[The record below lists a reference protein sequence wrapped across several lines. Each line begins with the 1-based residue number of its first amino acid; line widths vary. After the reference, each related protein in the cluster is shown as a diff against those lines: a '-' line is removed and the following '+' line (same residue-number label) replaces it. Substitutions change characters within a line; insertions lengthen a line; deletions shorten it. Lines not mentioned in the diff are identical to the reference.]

1 MYYNIIVARPFDQV
15 FTYEADDQSLEIGQ
29 IVIVPFGKAREVG
42 MVMEVGVNKPDY
54 NIKKIETVIK
64 RIKFS
69 KLNIKFLKW
78 VSDYTLAP
86 IGSVLKL
93 FTINKDII
101 SYQRDDKSFNESSFK
116 STILNE
122 EQDKAKEDIIKIQ
135 EHSHK
140 PIVLEGVTG
149 SGKTE
154 VYFDL
159 IECEINQS
167 KQILIMVPE
176 ISLTPQLENRFK
188 ERFGI
193 DIDIW
198 HSKITPKRR
207 KEIWHKCY
215 EGEPVVVIGARSSLF
230 LPFTYLGLTVI
241 DEEHDSSYKQED
253 NIRYQARDLAVVKA
267 NFEKSKLILAS
278 ATPSLETINNINNK
292 KYHHVF
298 LSKQY
303 SGLPLP
309 TISLVDLS
317 KNKLEKN
324 QWISAFL
331 KTQIDNCL
339 TNKEQALIFLN
350 RRGYSPL
357 SLCVE
362 CGYRHQCTQCSSWL
376 VMHQQKKRLLCHQCG
391 SIEEMSY
398 NCPKCL
404 AKDSIKFIGP
414 GVERIA
420 EELSLAFPD
429 KVVNVMSSD
438 LINSPKKI
446 KELIAKFSNKEIDI
460 IVATQIMAKGYD
472 FPNLSLVG
480 VIDAD
485 AGLFGGDM
493 RAIEKTYNMLQQ
505 VSGRAG
511 RSQQAGKVIIQTYY
525 PEQPIIQSLQQ
536 RDRSSFINQALM
548 EREQFK
554 IPPFGFMT
562 SIIISGSSKAN
573 VEKISQQLVY
583 FRKYSDEISVLGPV
597 EAPINLLKG
606 QFRYRILLKGK
617 SRKNLN
623 IFTKK
628 MVNSVNIPSV
638 IRVIIDVDP
647 YSFM

>member
-15 FTYEADDQSLEIGQ
+15 FTYESTEQTLNIGQ
-29 IVIVPFGKAREVG
+29 IVIVPFGKAMEVG
-42 MVMEVGVNKPDY
+42 MIMEADVNKPDY
-54 NIKKIETVIK
+54 TIKKIETVIK
-64 RIKFS
+64 DIQ
-69 KLNIKFLKW
+69 LNEINIKFLKW

-86 IGSVLKL
+86 LGSVLKL

-101 SYQRDDKSFNESSFK
+101 SYERDDKVLSEPTFK
-116 STILNE
+116 STTLNE
-122 EQDKAKEDIIKIQ
+122 EQDKAKQGIIKIQ
-135 EHSHK
+135 KSSNK
-140 PIVLEGVTG
+140 PVVLEGVTG

-159 IECEINQS
+159 IEQEINQS

-176 ISLTPQLENRFK
+176 ISLTPQFENRFK
-188 ERFGI
+188 ERFGM
-193 DIDIW
+193 DIYIW
-198 HSKITPKRR
+198 HSKITPKKR

-215 EGEPVVVIGARSSLF
+215 AGEPIVVIGARSSLF
-230 LPFTYLGLTVI
+230 LPFTNLGLTVI

-267 NFEKSKLILAS
+267 NFEKNKLILAS
-278 ATPSLETINNINNK
+278 ATPSLETINNINQK

-309 TISLVDLS
+309 QISLVDLS

-324 QWISAFL
+324 QWISNLL
-331 KTQIDNCL
+331 KNEIENCL
-339 TNKEQALIFLN
+339 SNKEQALIFLN

-362 CGYRHQCTQCSSWL
+362 CGYRHQCSQCSSWL

-398 NCPKCL
+398 DCPKCH

-420 EELSLAFPD
+420 EELTQSFPD
-429 KVVNVMSSD
+429 KIISVMSSD

-446 KELIAKFSNKEIDI
+446 KELIDKFSNKEIDI

-511 RSQQAGKVIIQTYY
+511 RSQQTGKVIIQTYY

-536 RDRSSFINQALM
+536 RDRTSFIQQALL
-548 EREQFK
+548 EREQFN

-562 SIIISGSSKAN
+562 SIIISGSSKGN
-573 VEKISQQLVY
+573 VEKTSQQLVY
-583 FRKYSDEISVLGPV
+583 FRKYSEEFSVLGPV

-628 MVNSVNIPSV
+628 MVSSVKIPSA
-638 IRVIIDVDP
+638 IRVVIDVDP
-647 YSFM
+647 YTFM

>member
-1 MYYNIIVARPFDQV
+1 
-15 FTYEADDQSLEIGQ
+15 
-29 IVIVPFGKAREVG
+29 
-42 MVMEVGVNKPDY
+42 
-54 NIKKIETVIK
+54 
-64 RIKFS
+64 
-69 KLNIKFLKW
+69 
-78 VSDYTLAP
+78 
-86 IGSVLKL
+86 
-93 FTINKDII
+93 
-101 SYQRDDKSFNESSFK
+101 
-116 STILNE
+116 
-122 EQDKAKEDIIKIQ
+122 
-135 EHSHK
+135 
-140 PIVLEGVTG
+140 
-149 SGKTE
+149 
-154 VYFDL
+154 
-159 IECEINQS
+159 
-167 KQILIMVPE
+167 
-176 ISLTPQLENRFK
+176 
-188 ERFGI
+188 
-193 DIDIW
+193 
-198 HSKITPKRR
+198 
-207 KEIWHKCY
+207 
-215 EGEPVVVIGARSSLF
+215 
-230 LPFTYLGLTVI
+230 
-241 DEEHDSSYKQED
+241 
-253 NIRYQARDLAVVKA
+253 VVKA

-331 KTQIDNCL
+331 KIQIDNCL
-339 TNKEQALIFLN
+339 ANKEQALIFLN

-628 MVNSVNIPSV
+628 MVNSVKIPSV
-638 IRVIIDVDP
+638 VRVVIDVDP

>member
-1 MYYNIIVARPFDQV
+1 MYYNIIVARPFDQI
-15 FTYEADDQSLEIGQ
+15 FTYESNDQSLEIGQ
-29 IVIVPFGKAREVG
+29 IVIVPFRKAMEVG
-42 MVMEVGVNKPDY
+42 MILATDVNKPDY
-54 NIKKIETVIK
+54 NIKRIETVIHG
-64 RIKFS
+64 IK
-69 KLNIKFLKW
+69 LNPINIKFLKW

-93 FTINKDII
+93 FTINKDIV
-101 SYQRDDKSFNESSFK
+101 SYELDNKILIEPIFK
-116 STILNE
+116 STVLND
-122 EQDKAKEDIIKIQ
+122 EQDKAKKDIIKIQ
-135 EHSHK
+135 ESSNK
-140 PIVLEGVTG
+140 PVVLEGVTG

-159 IECEINQS
+159 IEREIDQL

-193 DIDIW
+193 DINIW

-215 EGEPVVVIGARSSLF
+215 DGDPIVVIGARSSLF
-230 LPFTYLGLTVI
+230 LPFTNLGLTVI

-267 NFEKSKLILAS
+267 NFEKNKLILAS
-278 ATPSLETINNINNK
+278 ATPSLETINNINNN

-309 TISLVDLS
+309 KINLVDLS

-324 QWISAFL
+324 KWISTFL
-331 KTQIDNCL
+331 IKEIENCL
-339 TNKEQALIFLN
+339 SNKEQALIFLN

-362 CGYRHQCTQCSSWL
+362 CGYRHQCAQCSSWL
-376 VMHQQKKRLLCHQCG
+376 VMHQKKKRLLCHQCG
-391 SIEEMSY
+391 SIEEMSF

-420 EELSLAFPD
+420 EELTKSFPD
-429 KVVNVMSSD
+429 KVVSVMSSD
-438 LINSPKKI
+438 LINSAKKI
-446 KELIAKFSNKEIDI
+446 KELIDKFSNKEIDI

-511 RSQQAGKVIIQTYY
+511 RSQQTGKVIIQTYY
-525 PEQPIIQSLQQ
+525 PEQPIIQSLQK
-536 RDRSSFINQALM
+536 RDRLTFINHALL

-554 IPPFGFMT
+554 IPPFSYMT
-562 SIIISGSSKAN
+562 SIIISGPSKAN

-583 FRKYSDEISVLGPV
+583 IKKNSDEFSILGPV

-606 QFRYRILLKGK
+606 RFRYRILLKGK
-617 SRKNLN
+617 NRKNLN

-628 MVNSVNIPSV
+628 MVNAVKVPSNV
-638 IRVIIDVDP
+638 KVVIDVDP
-647 YSFM
+647 YTFM

>member
-15 FTYEADDQSLEIGQ
+15 FTYESDDQSLEIGQ

-42 MVMEVGVNKPDY
+42 IVMESSVNKPDY

-69 KLNIKFLKW
+69 ELNIKFLKW

-101 SYQRDDKSFNESSFK
+101 SYQRDDKSLSEPSFK

-135 EHSHK
+135 EHSLK

-159 IECEINQS
+159 IEREINQQ

-176 ISLTPQLENRFK
+176 ISLTPQLEKRFK

-215 EGEPVVVIGARSSLF
+215 EGESVVVIGARSSLF
-230 LPFTYLGLTVI
+230 LPFTNLGLTVI

-267 NFEKSKLILAS
+267 NFEKNKLILAS
-278 ATPSLETINNINNK
+278 ATPSLETINNIYNK

-309 TISLVDLS
+309 KISLVDLS

-324 QWISAFL
+324 QWISALL

-511 RSQQAGKVIIQTYY
+511 RSQQPGKVIIQTYY

-628 MVNSVNIPSV
+628 MVKSVNIPSV
-638 IRVIIDVDP
+638 VRVIIDVDP

>member
-15 FTYEADDQSLEIGQ
+15 FTYESDDSFLQIGQ
-29 IVIVPFGKAREVG
+29 VVIVPFGKAMEIG
-42 MVMEVGVNKPDY
+42 MILEIDIKKPAY
-54 NIKKIETVIK
+54 KIKKIDTVIDAV
-64 RIKFS
+64 
-69 KLNIKFLKW
+69 KLNKINIKFLKW

-86 IGSVLKL
+86 LGAVLKL
-93 FTINKDII
+93 FIINKDII
-101 SYQRDDKSFNESSFK
+101 TYKQVDENLINPIFK
-116 STILNE
+116 KTVLNE
-122 EQDKAKEDIIKIQ
+122 EQDTAKEEIIKIQ
-135 EHSHK
+135 QNSNK

-159 IECEINQS
+159 IELEI
-167 KQILIMVPE
+167 KQLKQVLIMVPE
-176 ISLTPQLENRFK
+176 ISLTPQFENRFK

-193 DIDIW
+193 NIDIW

-215 EGEPVVVIGARSSLF
+215 QGQPIVIIGARSSLF
-230 LPFTYLGLTVI
+230 LPFSNLGLTVI

-253 NIRYQARDLAVVKA
+253 KIRYQARDLAVIKS
-267 NFEKSKLILAS
+267 NFEKNKLILAS
-278 ATPSLETINNINNK
+278 ATPSLETTNNVNNK

-309 TISLVDLS
+309 EISLVDLT

-324 QWISAFL
+324 QWISFL
-331 KTQIDNCL
+331 LKKEIENCL
-339 TNKEQALIFLN
+339 SNKEQALIFLN

-391 SIEEMSY
+391 NIEEMTF

-420 EELSLAFPD
+420 EELKQVFSD
-429 KVVNVMSSD
+429 KVVSVMSSD

-446 KELIAKFSNKEIDI
+446 KDLITKFSNKEIDI
-460 IVATQIMAKGYD
+460 IVATQMMAKGYD

-511 RSQQAGKVIIQTYY
+511 RSQQTGKVIIQTYY
-525 PEQPIIQSLQQ
+525 PEQPIIQSLQK
-536 RDRSSFINQALM
+536 RDRTSFIQEALM

-554 IPPFGFMT
+554 IPPFSFMT

-573 VEKISQQLVY
+573 VEKTSQKLVY
-583 FRKYSDEISVLGPV
+583 FKKYSSEVVVLGPV

-606 QFRYRILLKGK
+606 QYRYRLLLKGK

-628 MVNSVNIPSV
+628 MVSSLKIPSN
-638 IRVIIDVDP
+638 IRVVIDVDP
-647 YSFM
+647 YTFM

>member
-1 MYYNIIVARPFDQV
+1 MYYNIIVARPFDQT
-15 FTYEADDQSLEIGQ
+15 FTYESIDQSLEIGQ
-29 IVIVPFGKAREVG
+29 IVIVPFGKAMEVG
-42 MVMEVGVNKPDY
+42 MIMATDVNKPDY
-54 NIKKIETVIK
+54 KIK
-64 RIKFS
+64 RIDTVINS
-69 KLNIKFLKW
+69 IRLNPINIKFLKW

-101 SYQRDDKSFNESSFK
+101 TYELDNKILSEPTFK
-116 STILNE
+116 STVLNY
-122 EQDKAKEDIIKIQ
+122 EQDKAKKEIIKVQ
-135 EHSHK
+135 KSSNK
-140 PIVLEGVTG
+140 PVVLEGVTG

-159 IECEINQS
+159 IEREIDQL

-215 EGEPVVVIGARSSLF
+215 EGNPIVVIGARSSLF
-230 LPFTYLGLTVI
+230 LPFANLGLTVI

-267 NFEKSKLILAS
+267 NFEKNKLILAS
-278 ATPSLETINNINNK
+278 ATPSLETINNIKNN

-309 TISLVDLS
+309 KISLVDLS

-324 QWISAFL
+324 KWISAFL
-331 KTQIDNCL
+331 IKEIDNCL
-339 TNKEQALIFLN
+339 SNKEQALIFLN

-362 CGYRHQCTQCSSWL
+362 CGYRHQCAQCSSWL
-376 VMHQQKKRLLCHQCG
+376 VMHQKKKRLLCHQCG
-391 SIEEMSY
+391 SIEEMSF

-420 EELSLAFPD
+420 EELTKFFPD
-429 KVVNVMSSD
+429 KVVSVMSSD
-438 LINSPKKI
+438 LINSAKKI
-446 KELIAKFSNKEIDI
+446 KELINKFSNKEIDI

-511 RSQQAGKVIIQTYY
+511 RSQQTGKVIIQTYY
-525 PEQPIIQSLQQ
+525 PEQPIIQSLQK
-536 RDRSSFINQALM
+536 RDRLTFINQALL

-554 IPPFGFMT
+554 IPPFGYMT

-573 VEKISQQLVY
+573 VEKISKQLVY
-583 FRKYSDEISVLGPV
+583 IKKNSEEFSILGPV

-606 QFRYRILLKGK
+606 RFRYRILLKGK

-628 MVNSVNIPSV
+628 MVNAVKIPSTV
-638 IRVIIDVDP
+638 KVVIDVDP
-647 YSFM
+647 YTFL

>member
-1 MYYNIIVARPFDQV
+1 MYYNIIVARPFDQM
-15 FTYEADDQSLEIGQ
+15 FTYKMADQSLEKGQ
-29 IVIVPFGKAREVG
+29 LVIVPFGKTMEVG
-42 MVMEVGVNKPDY
+42 MVMEVNVNKPEY
-54 NIKKIETVIK
+54 IIKNIEAIIHG
-64 RIKFS
+64 IKFNE
-69 KLNIKFLKW
+69 KNIKFFKW

-86 IGSVLKL
+86 VGSVLKL

-101 SYQRDDKSFNESSFK
+101 SHQSDKKSFVEPIYK

-122 EQDKAKEDIIKIQ
+122 EQDKAKTDIINIQ
-135 EHSHK
+135 NISDK
-140 PIVLEGVTG
+140 PILLEGVTG

-159 IECEINQS
+159 IERELKQS

-176 ISLTPQLENRFK
+176 ISLTPQFENRFK

-193 DIDIW
+193 DIDTW
-198 HSKITPKRR
+198 HSKITPKKR

-215 EGEPVVVIGARSSLF
+215 KGEPIVILGARSSLF
-230 LPFTYLGLTVI
+230 LPFTNLNLIVI

-253 NIRYQARDLAVVKA
+253 NIRYQARDLAVVKS

-278 ATPSLETINNINNK
+278 ATPSLETINNVKSK

-309 TISLVDLS
+309 EINLVDLS

-324 QWISAFL
+324 QWISSLL
-331 KTQIDNCL
+331 KSEIKKCL
-339 TNKEQALIFLN
+339 NNKEQALIFLN

-357 SLCVE
+357 SLCVD
-362 CGYRHQCTQCSSWL
+362 CGYRHQCIQCSSWL

-391 SIEEMSY
+391 RVENMSLD
-398 NCPKCL
+398 CPKCL
-404 AKDSIKFIGP
+404 SKDSMKFIGP

-420 EELSLAFPD
+420 EELNQYFSD
-429 KVVNVMSSD
+429 KVISVMSSD

-446 KELIAKFSNKEIDI
+446 KDLISKFSNKEIDI

-511 RSQQAGKVIIQTYY
+511 RSQRAGKVIIQTYY
-525 PEQPIIQSLQQ
+525 PEQPIIKSLQK
-536 RDRSSFINQALM
+536 RDRTSFVNQALI
-548 EREQFK
+548 EREQFN

-573 VEKISQQLVY
+573 VEKISKKLV
-583 FRKYSDEISVLGPV
+583 FFKKFSEEINILGPV

-617 SRKNLN
+617 NRKNLN

-628 MVNSVNIPSV
+628 MVSSVKIPSSV
-638 IRVIIDVDP
+638 RLVIDVDP
-647 YSFM
+647 YTFM

>member
-15 FTYEADDQSLEIGQ
+15 FTYKADDQSLELGQ
-29 IVIVPFGKAREVG
+29 IVIVPFGKNVEVG
-42 MVMEVGVNKPDY
+42 MVWEVGVKKPEY
-54 NIKKIETVIK
+54 TIKKIDTIIDGIK
-64 RIKFS
+64 LNEK
-69 KLNIKFLKW
+69 NIKFLKW
-78 VSDYTLAP
+78 VSNYTLAP
-86 IGSVLKL
+86 LGSVFKL
-93 FTINKDII
+93 LIINKDIVG
-101 SYQRDDKSFNESSFK
+101 YQRENAKLIKPIFK
-116 STILNE
+116 STKLNE
-122 EQDKAKEDIIKIQ
+122 EQDKIKEDIINIQKI
-135 EHSHK
+135 SDK

-159 IECEINQS
+159 IELEIKQS

-176 ISLTPQLENRFK
+176 ISLTPQLEKRFK

-193 DIDIW
+193 DIDVW
-198 HSKITPKRR
+198 HSKITPKKR

-215 EGEPVVVIGARSSLF
+215 YGDPVVIIGARSSLF
-230 LPFTYLGLTVI
+230 LPFNNLGLIVI

-253 NIRYQARDLAVVKA
+253 TIRYQARDLAVVKSSL
-267 NFEKSKLILAS
+267 EKNKLLLTS
-278 ATPSLETINNINNK
+278 ATPSLETINNINKK
-292 KYHHVF
+292 KYHHFF
-298 LSKQY
+298 LSKQH

-309 TISLVDLS
+309 EITLVDLS

-324 QWISAFL
+324 QWISSLL
-331 KTQIDNCL
+331 KMEIEHCL
-339 TNKEQALIFLN
+339 KNQEQALIFLN

-357 SLCVE
+357 SLCIE
-362 CGYRHQCTQCSSWL
+362 CGYRHQCQQCSSWL

-391 SIEEMSY
+391 RIKEMSFD
-398 NCPKCL
+398 CPKCL
-404 AKDSIKFIGP
+404 EKESIKFIGP

-420 EELSLAFPD
+420 EELTQTFSD
-429 KVVNVMSSD
+429 KVIGIMSSD
-438 LINSPKKI
+438 IINSPKKI
-446 KELIAKFSNKEIDI
+446 KDLIRKFSNKEIDI
-460 IVATQIMAKGYD
+460 VVATQIMAKGYD

-485 AGLFGGDM
+485 AGLFGSDM

-511 RSQQAGKVIIQTYY
+511 RSKKSGKVIIQTYY
-525 PEQPIIQSLQQ
+525 PEQPIIQSLQK
-536 RDRSSFINQALM
+536 RNRSSFINQALM
-548 EREQFK
+548 EREEFK

-573 VEKISQQLVY
+573 VQKISQKLVY
-583 FRKYSDEISVLGPV
+583 YKKQSRGIDVLGPV

-617 SRKNLN
+617 SRRNLN

-628 MVNSVNIPSV
+628 MIISCKIPSSV
-638 IRVIIDVDP
+638 RVVIDVDP
-647 YSFM
+647 YTFM